1 MWGAMLDRYHKLKP
15 KPKMI
20 AELKDALQSIWDR
33 WDDVSQEPIEKTVK
47 DFTKRL
53 KACVQANGG
62 HFEHLM

>member
-1 MWGAMLDRYHKLKP
+1 MLDRYHKLKP

-20 AELKDALQSIWDR
+20 AELKDALQSIWD
-33 WDDVSQEPIEKTVK
+33 DVPQKPIKKAVIVK
-47 DFTKRL
+47 DFIKRL

>member
-1 MWGAMLDRYHKLKP
+1 MGGGMLDRYHKLQP
-15 KPKMI
+15 KPKTI
-20 AELKDALQSIWDR
+20 AELKDALQSIQ
-33 WDDVSQEPIEKTVK
+33 DDMPQEKINKAVK